1 MAYCKYS
8 CVRNHHTCSLERHVL
23 PNRMQR
29 TLCRRSFACPLW
41 RTSGA
46 RQSTSKSPSRNPLL
60 NSRMTVCTECNH
72 SLLTQAWTLLGL
84 ACITTTCSMMPHGA
98 EETMTCFVLRSCTQL
113 HTLGEGRSRD
123 PCLTVTL
130 RNRAETAPSCRNIC
144 VRQMN
149 CRNESDQGMN

>member
-1 MAYCKYS
+1 MAYCKDS
-8 CVRNHHTCSLERHVL
+8 CVRNHHTCSSERLVL

-72 SLLTQAWTLLGL
+72 SLLTQARTLLGL

-98 EETMTCFVLRSCTQL
+98 EETMTCFVVRSCTQL
-113 HTLGEGRSRD
+113 RWGKAGQETRVSRSL
-123 PCLTVTL
+123 C
-130 RNRAETAPSCRNIC
+130 ETGPRRLHP
-144 VRQMN
+144 VGTFV
-149 CRNESDQGMN
+149 SDK